1 MQVEFR
7 RLFSMTSESYITKLY
22 FKKYFLIFFPIAVLI
37 STIGLVLCFTLL
49 KGRYLPLFILLCIV
63 CIAVSVIIPLYFAHD
78 DKIKGKKASDI
89 FRAEGFTCNFC
100 DTYRKIYVD
109 KGNPFPPHIIMCASY
124 YGKISEYNTVRMLL
138 NKIKNPKKLD
148 RHSRFI
154 YYLEMLSMCGK
165 TGNWCKGEEVRKKNI
180 GFIQNYV
187 RKKKKNP
194 EFRVN
199 MDIALALVDSA
210 HGHYGDAFTLLNS
223 GYKPKDKNDE
233 NFLNI
238 LINAVYIYS
247 LAKNDDNLNSS
258 IENATTFLN
267 NFTEFDYPWR
277 KKYYEEQIRKAS
289 RGKL

>member
-1 MQVEFR
+1 
-7 RLFSMTSESYITKLY
+7 MTSELYIAKLC
-22 FKKYFLIFFPIAVLI
+22 FRKYFLIFFPIAVLI
-37 STIGLVLCFTLL
+37 SAIGLILCFFLL
-49 KGRYLPLFILLCIV
+49 KGKHLFLFILISIV
-63 CIAVSVIIPLYFAHD
+63 CIAVSVIIPVYFAYD
-78 DKIKGKKASDI
+78 DKMKGKKASDI
-89 FRAEGFTCNFC
+89 FRTEGFTCNFC

-109 KGNPFPPHIIMCASY
+109 KGNPFPPHIVMCASY
-124 YGKISEYNTVRMLL
+124 YGKISEYNTVKMLL
-138 NKIKNPKKLD
+138 NKIRNPEKLD
-148 RHSRFI
+148 GYSRFM

-165 TGNWCKGEEVRKKNI
+165 TGNWCKGEEIRKKNI

-187 RKKKKNP
+187 RKRKKNP
-194 EFRVN
+194 ELRVN

-223 GYKPKDKNDE
+223 GYRPKGKNDE

-247 LAKNDDNLNSS
+247 LAKNDDNLNTS
-258 IENATTFLN
+258 IENAMVFLN
-267 NFTEFDYPWR
+267 NFTEFDFPWK